1 METRLVTAPSDRELL
16 VFKLVTGE
24 GEGVRSES
32 VTGEG
37 VRSEGVRERV
47 GDKRRERE
55 GDIKV
60 SENDNILNVLREI
73 ILKVPVSCELM
84 GSLKREGRERVSQIK
99 TDPTGRLLGCLVR

>member
-1 METRLVTAPSDRELL
+1 MSITSLLFTNEVVITSSLLILKVWGIEIVAMETRLVTAPSDRELL

-24 GEGVRSES
+24 GVRS
-32 VTGEG
+32 EG

-60 SENDNILNVLREI
+60 SENHNILNVLI
-73 ILKVPVSCELM
+73 GIY
-84 GSLKREGRERVSQIK
+84 
-99 TDPTGRLLGCLVR
+99 